1 MEDVDRETLVRRL
14 AEVSHKTWMCQKMRD
29 QGEDPENLSPEVADH
44 EPRQALERLGID
56 ARAAQRDE
64 IRNAVRTEVMDV
76 EQALD
81 EYQFPVLSERRRKD
95 LSQSI
100 RRESGPSRAAEVEK
114 LRARIPAVQGPRPQ
128 CPDAGMLIA
137 PGSAEPSGPAPVRKQ
152 TGLLDLA
159 RRVTHRR

>member
-76 EQALD
+76 EKPSTSTNSRCSASGG
-81 EYQFPVLSERRRKD
+81 ERTSASPYGGSPVLRAPRR
-95 LSQSI
+95 
-100 RRESGPSRAAEVEK
+100 
-114 LRARIPAVQGPRPQ
+114 
-128 CPDAGMLIA
+128 
-137 PGSAEPSGPAPVRKQ
+137 
-152 TGLLDLA
+152 
-159 RRVTHRR
+159 